1 MLLMNMKRS
10 NKKIINELFG
20 GDPEISSLLG
30 VGVGFLN
37 FYFLYSLWGITWE
50 ISFAIAIALGF
61 LVGFILDEYYFKN
74 HKNEEA
80 ENISKTVERFEEK

>member
-1 MLLMNMKRS
+1 MRLMNMKRD
-10 NKKIINELFG
+10 NKKIIKELFG
-20 GDPEISSLLG
+20 SESEISSLLG
-30 VGVGFLN
+30 IGVGYLN
-37 FYFLYSLWGITWE
+37 FYFLYFLWGITWE
-50 ISFAIAIALGF
+50 ISFTIAFALGL

>member
-20 GDPEISSLLG
+20 GDPETSSLLG

-50 ISFAIAIALGF
+50 ISFAIAIALGL
-61 LVGFILDEYYFKN
+61 LVGFILDEYYFQE
-74 HKNEEA
+74 HKNTEA
-80 ENISKTVERFEEK
+80 KNISKAVEEFEEK

>member
-1 MLLMNMKRS
+1 MRLMNMKRD
-10 NKKIINELFG
+10 NKKIIKELFG
-20 GDPEISSLLG
+20 SESEISSLLG
-30 VGVGFLN
+30 VGVGYLN
-37 FYFLYSLWGITWE
+37 FYFLYFLWGITWE
-50 ISFAIAIALGF
+50 ISFTIAFALGL

>member
-61 LVGFILDEYYFKN
+61 LVSFSLDEYYFKKHN
-74 HKNEEA
+74 DAEA
-80 ENISKTVERFEEK
+80 ENISKAVEEFEEK

>member
-1 MLLMNMKRS
+1 MRLMNMKRD
-10 NKKIINELFG
+10 NKKIIKELFG
-20 GDPEISSLLG
+20 SESEISSLLG
-30 VGVGFLN
+30 VGVGYLN
-37 FYFLYSLWGITWE
+37 FYFLYFLWGIAWE
-50 ISFAIAIALGF
+50 ISFAIAFALGL

>member
-1 MLLMNMKRS
+1 MNMKRS
-10 NKKIINELFG
+10 NKKIINKLFG

-50 ISFAIAIALGF
+50 ISFTIAITLGF
-61 LVGFILDEYYFKN
+61 LVGFILDEYYF
-74 HKNEEA
+74 
-80 ENISKTVERFEEK
+80 

>member
-1 MLLMNMKRS
+1 MNMKRS

-30 VGVGFLN
+30 IGVGFLN

-50 ISFAIAIALGF
+50 ISFAIAIALGVF
-61 LVGFILDEYYFKN
+61 SGLY
-74 HKNEEA
+74 
-80 ENISKTVERFEEK
+80 SR

>member
-1 MLLMNMKRS
+1 MNMKRD
-10 NKKIINELFG
+10 NKKIIKGLFG
-20 GDPEISSLLG
+20 SESEISSLLG

-37 FYFLYSLWGITWE
+37 FYFLHSLWGITSE

-61 LVGFILDEYYFKN
+61 LVGFILDEYYFEN

>member
-1 MLLMNMKRS
+1 MNMKRD
-10 NKKIINELFG
+10 NKKIIKGLFG
-20 GDPEISSLLG
+20 SESEISSLLG

-37 FYFLYSLWGITWE
+37 FYFLCFLWGITWE

-61 LVGFILDEYYFKN
+61 LVGFILDEYYFEN

-80 ENISKTVERFEEK
+80 ENISKTVEIFEEK

>member
-1 MLLMNMKRS
+1 MQLMNMKRD
-10 NKKIINELFG
+10 NKKIIKELFG
-20 GDPEISSLLG
+20 GESEISSLFG

-37 FYFLYSLWGITWE
+37 FYFLYFLWGITWE
-50 ISFAIAIALGF
+50 ISFAIAIAFGL

-80 ENISKTVERFEEK
+80 ENFSKTVERFEEK

>member
-1 MLLMNMKRS
+1 MNMKRS

-50 ISFAIAIALGF
+50 ISFAIAIALGLF
-61 LVGFILDEYYFKN
+61 VGFILDEYYFQE
-74 HKNEEA
+74 HKNTEA
-80 ENISKTVERFEEK
+80 KNISKAVEEFEEK

>member
-50 ISFAIAIALGF
+50 ISFAIAIALGL
-61 LVGFILDEYYFKN
+61 LVGFTLDEYYFER
-74 HKNEEA
+74 HKNAEA
-80 ENISKTVERFEEK
+80 KNISKAVEEFEEK

>member
-1 MLLMNMKRS
+1 MRLMNMKRD
-10 NKKIINELFG
+10 NKKIIKELFG
-20 GDPEISSLLG
+20 SESEISSLLG
-30 VGVGFLN
+30 VGVGYLT

-50 ISFAIAIALGF
+50 ISFAIAFALGL